1 MKDALELERE
11 DERLKA
17 LHASVSASV
26 EKHKEL
32 EAWCT
37 LKFSQNAWL
46 YFWTMLWKLYCCSS
60 MRLKALQASVTA
72 SVEKQKELEAWC
84 TLKFSWKLYCC
95 SSMRLKALH
104 ASVTA
109 SVEKQKELQAWFTFK
124 FSWILVWKCNSGSY
138 ALVSLRVP
146 YETAGADNT
155 FALHFPLSAGAQRD
169 LKKHHNNHLRVQK
182 DGFCEGMFTN
192 WLDNS
197 NEVMN
202 HEMTWKNS
210 SIYAQ
215 MIHLWKPETYNLG
228 CPFKEET

>member
-17 LHASVSASV
+17 LH
-26 EKHKEL
+26 
-32 EAWCT
+32 
-37 LKFSQNAWL
+37 
-46 YFWTMLWKLYCCSS
+46 
-60 MRLKALQASVTA
+60 ASVTA

>member
-37 LKFSQNAWL
+37 LKFS
-46 YFWTMLWKLYCCSS
+46 
-60 MRLKALQASVTA
+60 
-72 SVEKQKELEAWC
+72 
-84 TLKFSWKLYCC
+84 WKLYCC

-109 SVEKQKELQAWFTFK
+109 SVEQQKELQAWFTFK

-182 DGFCEGMFTN
+182 MDLVRECSPIDLTIQMKLWIMKWHERIHPYMPRWYTSENLKHIILAAPSKKRRKLG
-192 WLDNS
+192 
-197 NEVMN
+197 N
-202 HEMTWKNS
+202 HHFSAYMLHLLRTSAEERVQTLEM
-210 SIYAQ
+210 
-215 MIHLWKPETYNLG
+215 ET
-228 CPFKEET
+228 KELRRGRDATAK